1 MLPNALLIVISVV
14 AQVLTPEAGVPDSL
28 SAVQGSAVTTDDVV
42 ELESVCPL
50 ADSVV
55 SDALSYLGTPYVY
68 GGTGPSGF
76 DCSGLV
82 YRVFADN
89 GFALPR
95 TVTAI
100 EALGEPVDRSELL
113 PGDLLI
119 FENPK
124 HIGIYIGEDRFVHSS
139 SYLDRGVVITE
150 LGQPNYQRR
159 YSSAVRVLPRA
170 APAPE

>member
-1 MLPNALLIVISVV
+1 MFPNALLIVISVV
-14 AQVLTPEAGVPDSL
+14 AQILTTDPDVPDSL
-28 SAVQGSAVTTDDVV
+28 SAVPGSSTTQDCSIAT
-42 ELESVCPL
+42 ERVCPL

-55 SDALSYLGTPYVY
+55 SDALSYLGAPYVY

-82 YRVFADN
+82 CRVFEDN
-89 GFALPR
+89 GITLPR
-95 TVTAI
+95 TVSAI

-150 LGQPNYQRR
+150 LCQPNYQRR
-159 YSSAVRVLPRA
+159 YSSAVRVLPHF
-170 APAPE
+170 APASE

>member
-1 MLPNALLIVISVV
+1 MLMPAMLVVISAVS
-14 AQVLTPEAGVPDSL
+14 QILTQDAELPDSL
-28 SAVQGSAVTTDDVV
+28 SSAGSCADTADDI
-42 ELESVCPL
+42 LRAPGDDPL

-55 SDALSYLGTPYVY
+55 SDALSYLGSPYVY

-82 YRVFADN
+82 CRVFADN
-89 GFALPR
+89 GITLPR
-95 TVTAI
+95 TVSAI
-100 EALGEPVDRSELL
+100 EAMGEPVDRSELQ

-119 FENPK
+119 FESPR

-139 SYLDRGVVITE
+139 SYLDRGVVVTE

-159 YSSAVRVLPRA
+159 YSSAIRVLPDPA
-170 APAPE
+170 AASE

>member
-1 MLPNALLIVISVV
+1 MIPNAFLVVISVFV
-14 AQVLTPEAGVPDSL
+14 QLITPDPDVPDSL
-28 SAVQGSAVTTDDVV
+28 SAALVAAQTGDD
-42 ELESVCPL
+42 STGAWTVCPL
-50 ADSVV
+50 ADSLV

-82 YRVFADN
+82 CRVFADN
-89 GFALPR
+89 GITLPR
-95 TVTAI
+95 TVSAI

-124 HIGIYIGEDRFVHSS
+124 HIGIYIGEDRFIHSS
-139 SYLDRGVVITE
+139 SYLDRGVVVTE
-150 LGQPNYQRR
+150 LCQPNYQRR
-159 YSSAVRVLPRA
+159 YSAAVRVLHPGD
-170 APAPE
+170 PASE